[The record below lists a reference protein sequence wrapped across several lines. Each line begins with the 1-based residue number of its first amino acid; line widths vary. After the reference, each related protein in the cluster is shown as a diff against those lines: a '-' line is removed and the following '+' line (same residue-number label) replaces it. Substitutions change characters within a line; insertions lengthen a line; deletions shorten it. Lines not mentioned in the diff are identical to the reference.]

1 MLFCYS
7 APVARSRLFDVLQD
21 SYFWAFDTSREASI
35 PVFTPLFGFS
45 RISAPTISAE
55 VETFKDGTY
64 LYPRHV
70 IKGAQVGSVTFERAA
85 SMFDADFYDWM
96 TFAIYG
102 NKDFEEGGTLG
113 KIASALSVASPNTYR
128 RTIVVVQF
136 NRINLAALS
145 ESDNVLIAAG
155 TAMGVAAIGAIATGG
170 YGGAQTAAALGGM
183 MAAGMGPFHFAN
195 RLPGRAWVLH
205 DCIPINYQAASD
217 FDASSGQ
224 VSFQSLEVQPE
235 YIEELSL
242 GLKP

>member
-1 MLFCYS
+1 MS
-7 APVARSRLFDVLQD
+7 AD
-21 SYFWAFDTSREASI
+21 
-35 PVFTPLFGFS
+35 
-45 RISAPTISAE
+45 

-70 IKGAQVGSVTFERAA
+70 IKGAEVGSVTFERAA

-96 TFAIYG
+96 TFAIHG
-102 NKDFEEGGTLG
+102 NKEFEGGGTLG
-113 KIASALSVASPNTYR
+113 KIASALSAASPSTYR

-136 NRINLAALS
+136 NRINLSALAGGV
-145 ESDNVLIAAG
+145 SDDPLIAA
-155 TAMGVAAIGAIATGG
+155 AVATGG
-170 YGGAQTAAALGGM
+170 AFLGALATGTSGGVQTAATFSTM
-183 MAAGMGPFHFAN
+183 MAVGIGPFQFAN

-205 DCIPINYQAASD
+205 DCIPINYRPASD

-224 VSFQSLEVQPE
+224 VSFQELEVQPE